1 MPESALPQN
10 FPDIPRSYLASLFG
24 SGVGIGN
31 AVAASVQPTYVRFI
45 RWNTGATSLVHKQLM
60 RSLLSKLSPHV
71 ISLYLSNY
79 RCMYG
84 CMSHGDKP

>member
-10 FPDIPRSYLASLFG
+10 FPDIPRSYLVALFG

-45 RWNTGATSLVHKQLM
+45 RWITGATSQVHTHIM
-60 RSLLSKLSPHV
+60 RSLLSLSKLLLHV
-71 ISLYLSNY
+71 IHVIALYSYL
-79 RCMYG
+79 
-84 CMSHGDKP
+84 